1 MSTPTTTCPDAG
13 RWRAWLDEAVEP
25 PAAPLADHLTSCAA
39 CAGLVG
45 ELRVA
50 AAHAAAA
57 IDTLAPT
64 ALPSAAA
71 TARALDRLD
80 HRRRA
85 AAPDRIAGA
94 PAQLASRRRRMTLAL
109 TAPRWR
115 IALGGIA
122 AALLLTVLLG
132 TPEGRT
138 AAAQFLAQFRS
149 QRFEVVTIDP
159 SFTRTGLTVL
169 AGLGTVQGDRRR
181 AAPEEVRSLPEAS
194 QRVGFPLKQ
203 PAASALPAG
212 LDTTPKILVSPA
224 SEFRLT
230 LDRTK
235 AQAYFQASGHPE
247 ASLPERYQGATL
259 VVGTPPVA
267 FLQYSR
273 SNQDLGL
280 IVGQAGELTVGVEGN
295 VPLAELRDYL
305 LGLPDLPADTV
316 RQLRG
321 MQDWRTTL
329 PIPVASDRIAWQ
341 ETTIAGGPG
350 LLLADNTGVGS
361 AAIWQRDGRIYGVA
375 GAARATEIQ
384 RVADSLR

>member
-1 MSTPTTTCPDAG
+1 
-13 RWRAWLDEAVEP
+13 
-25 PAAPLADHLTSCAA
+25 
-39 CAGLVG
+39 
-45 ELRVA
+45 
-50 AAHAAAA
+50 
-57 IDTLAPT
+57 
-64 ALPSAAA
+64 
-71 TARALDRLD
+71 
-80 HRRRA
+80 
-85 AAPDRIAGA
+85 
-94 PAQLASRRRRMTLAL
+94 MTLEL

-138 AAAQFLAQFRS
+138 ATAQFLAQFRS

-159 SFTRTGLTVL
+159 SFTRTGLAAL
-169 AGLGTVQGDRRR
+169 EGLGTVQGDRRR
-181 AAPEEVRSLPEAS
+181 PAPEEVRTLGEAS
-194 QRVGFPLKQ
+194 QRVGFPLEQ

-212 LDTTPKILVSPA
+212 LNPTPKILVAPA
-224 SEFRLT
+224 SQYRLT

-235 AQAYFQASGHPE
+235 AQAYFQANGHPE
-247 ASLPERYQGATL
+247 ASLPERYQDATL
-259 VVGTPPVA
+259 VVGTPTVA

-305 LGLPDLPADTV
+305 LGLPGLPPDTV
-316 RQLRG
+316 RQLRA

-375 GAARATEIQ
+375 GAARAAEIQ